1 MNTEHTGR
9 VSQEEPPLTVA
20 YLETLPDDDNRYE
33 LIAGELFVSPAP
45 GLPHQLVLQRLQL
58 ALGNYLETD
67 PIGIIVPG
75 AGAVFSD
82 YDSVIPDLVFVRSK
96 MWDKIVAND
105 RFVAAPTLVIE
116 VLSPG
121 NQNRKRDLEAKR
133 KLYERFGVEE
143 YWIVDRENRCV
154 QLFRLRDKKLE
165 ETAALHDSDDL
176 KSSSL
181 PGFAVNV
188 SSLFVLPLRT
198 E

>member
-9 VSQEEPPLTVA
+9 VSHEEPLLTVA

-58 ALGNYLETD
+58 ALGNYLETN

-82 YDSVIPDLVFVRSK
+82 YDSVIPDLVFVRNEIWK
-96 MWDKIVAND
+96 TIVAND
-105 RFVAAPTLVIE
+105 RFVAAPNLVIE

-121 NQNRKRDLEAKR
+121 NQNRNRDLGAKR
-133 KLYERFGVEE
+133 GLYARFGVEE
-143 YWIVDRENRCV
+143 YWIVDRENRSV
-154 QLFRLRDKKLE
+154 MIFLLQDQVLE
-165 ETAALHDSDDL
+165 ESVVLHESDNL
-176 KSSSL
+176 TSPLL
-181 PGFAVNV
+181 PGFFVNV
-188 SSLFVLPLRT
+188 GSLFLLP
-198 E
+198 

>member
-9 VSQEEPPLTVA
+9 VPSEKPLLTVA

-58 ALGNYLETD
+58 ALGKYLEAQ
-67 PIGIIVPG
+67 PIGIVAPG
-75 AGAVFSD
+75 AGAEFSD
-82 YDSVIPDLVFVRSK
+82 YDSVIPDLVFVRNER
-96 MWDKIVAND
+96 WNKIVANE
-105 RFVAAPTLVIE
+105 RFVAAPNLVIE

-133 KLYERFGVEE
+133 GLYSRFGVEE

-154 QLFRLRDKKLE
+154 MVFRLHDQMLE
-165 ETAALHDSDDL
+165 ETVLLHESDDL
-176 KSSSL
+176 TSPSL
-181 PGFAVNV
+181 PGFVVNV
-188 SSLFVLPLRT
+188 GSLFVLP
-198 E
+198 